1 MGDDSHLERLYR
13 LRWLMR
19 ETGPGLNSMELSSIS
34 RLLCLTGE
42 GNSHEAL
49 AVASQIIDNAEPASD
64 IDRELVR
71 MVGEV
76 ARGLRAALT

>member
-13 LRWLMR
+13 LRWLFR
-19 ETGPGLNSMELSSIS
+19 ETGPGLNSKELSSIS
-34 RLLCLTGE
+34 QLLYLVGE

-49 AVASQIIDNAEPASD
+49 AVARQIIDDAEPASD

-76 ARGLRAALT
+76 ARGIHP